1 MADTLGLSGAN
12 LSALI
17 GDDDTFVQ
25 PNTKQWHER
34 ERLLRG
40 KALRAPARSAPAAPM
55 WYTLAIEAMEATG
68 HFLLDGRDGVPRSA
82 ELPTCTWPLLKLGYC
97 GALHSLSVCHLG
109 LAALDGNVGALG
121 ALIAIDVRGQQ
132 PATLPRG
139 ARAVW
144 AIAAPRCE
152 PQPACRRAIER
163 MEPRRAPPLDISSQ
177 CDQVHRSSRVHTMRD
192 DLISDGSLT
201 TSFRR
206 YQRVLLSSR
215 RSNSS
220 M

>member
-40 KALRAPARSAPAAPM
+40 KALRRALARSAPAAPM

-121 ALIAIDVRGQQ
+121 ALIAIDVRGNNL
-132 PATLPRG
+132 ATLPEALGQCGRLQRLDVSHNQL
-139 ARAVW
+139 ADVPSSVW
-144 AIAAPRCE
+144 S
-152 PQPACRRAIER
+152 
-163 MEPRRAPPLDISSQ
+163 PRRAPALDISSQ
-177 CDQVHRSSRVHTMRD
+177 CDQIHRPSRVHTMRD
-192 DLISDGSLT
+192 DLISD
-201 TSFRR
+201 
-206 YQRVLLSSR
+206 
-215 RSNSS
+215 
-220 M
+220 